1 MTIMSEPRPPRPAA
15 SQPRPGRGRP
25 TASTPS
31 PSLGDGVAD
40 GVSGRG
46 QKENPVPDAVEGC
59 GTASG
64 KQRETVG
71 SSPVVEGGAPGA
83 PGSAPG
89 ALVPDVVDDQG
100 AAADVKPTVI
110 EPIDWDARLRAA
122 VDASTAKRQAREQ
135 ERAEFKARRDAGLRE
150 RHAEKLARGGA
161 LPPCCA
167 EAPYPPC
174 PQHTQARRVT
184 GSQGPR
190 AKLPPSAVIGESG
203 GTVRRPRGGAA

>member
-89 ALVPDVVDDQG
+89 ALGPDVVDDQG
-100 AAADVKPTVI
+100 AAVDVKPTVI
-110 EPIDWDARLRAA
+110 EPIDWEARLRAA
-122 VDASTAKRQAREQ
+122 VDASTAKRQARERQ
-135 ERAEFKARRDAGLRE
+135 RAEFKARRDAGLKARHLAKLTRNGTLPLCCRE
-150 RHAEKLARGGA
+150 TDD
-161 LPPCCA
+161 PPCL
-167 EAPYPPC
+167 
-174 PQHTQARRVT
+174 QHRQARAVL
-184 GSQGPR
+184 GDQGPR
-190 AKLPPSAVIGESG
+190 ATLPPSAVRGE
-203 GTVRRPRGGAA
+203 PQ